1 MVVDSLL
8 QVTIILMH
16 HAYASTPLEMEI
28 SILDNNGSIQN
39 PSRSSL
45 SLSQNPSISLE
56 KTEIDPEKLVNLLIG
71 SQLTID
77 LSIKFDKLLG
87 I

>member
-1 MVVDSLL
+1 MMVDSLL

-28 SILDNNGSIQN
+28 SILDNNGYRTHQD
-39 PSRSSL
+39 PL
-45 SLSQNPSISLE
+45 SLSPFDFFR
-56 KTEIDPEKLVNLLIG
+56 KDTEIDPEKLVNLLLG

-77 LSIKFDKLLG
+77 
-87 I
+87 

>member
-1 MVVDSLL
+1 MMVDSLL

-28 SILDNNGSIQN
+28 SILDNNGYRTHQD
-39 PSRSSL
+39 PL
-45 SLSQNPSISLE
+45 SKPFDFFG
-56 KTEIDPEKLVNLLIG
+56 KDTEIDPEKLVNLLIG

-77 LSIKFDKLLG
+77 
-87 I
+87 

>member
-28 SILDNNGSIQN
+28 SILDNNGYRTHQD
-39 PSRSSL
+39 PL

-77 LSIKFDKLLG
+77 LR
-87 I
+87 

>member
-45 SLSQNPSISLE
+45 SLSKPFDFFGKDRNRPR
-56 KTEIDPEKLVNLLIG
+56 EIG
-71 SQLTID
+71 
-77 LSIKFDKLLG
+77 
-87 I
+87 